1 MQRSVDIDFTG
12 GMLVGLAGPQVHGE
26 RVAAELDGFA
36 FRRSCGGR
44 QERKQGSGATQRP
57 AWIQQLRVEEPSN
70 RLLRWSSSS
79 SSSDG
84 VTADADT
91 VREVGCVARG
101 EYLEKPHLPL
111 LLDPL
116 QLPEPLLQQR
126 DGGEHHCAF
135 VALHPH

>member
-1 MQRSVDIDFTG
+1 
-12 GMLVGLAGPQVHGE
+12 MLVGHTGPQVHGE
-26 RVAAELDGFA
+26 QVAVELDGFA
-36 FRRSCGGR
+36 FRSSCGGR
-44 QERKQGSGATQRP
+44 DERKQGSGATQRP

-70 RLLRWSSSS
+70 LRLRWSSSS
-79 SSSDG
+79 SGGSYG
-84 VTADADT
+84 VTADA
-91 VREVGCVARG
+91 VREVGFARA

-111 LLDPL
+111 LLDSF